1 MVYDISYL
9 EEIFTQHIIN
19 FCKMG
24 YNFYSK
30 CSGGSMKIYLSN
42 GKRIL
47 CIRADFILEHTDFYR
62 NSTESEDQIFINSIK
77 VMQNTLCENANSLV
91 YAMIEDIDT
100 FIEDAIE
107 ADGRGHFISMYDGE
121 EIEQKVKEYEQLSH
135 SYNVEQ
141 GYEAYTE
148 TKYRKFCN

>member
-1 MVYDISYL
+1 MTKWETEMKNKKEALEMFLGEEVENLYKNIFKSESGEEYMVLTD
-9 EEIFTQHIIN
+9 EEADSEVENSIKESLWAFN
-19 FCKMG
+19 
-24 YNFYSK
+24 
-30 CSGGSMKIYLSN
+30 
-42 GKRIL
+42 
-47 CIRADFILEHTDFYR
+47 ADFILKHTDFYR

-121 EIEQKVKEYEQLSH
+121 ENEQNGFYI
-135 SYNVEQ
+135 
-141 GYEAYTE
+141 
-148 TKYRKFCN
+148 YRME